1 MSPLLFRH
9 INTLYY
15 VKHLKGE
22 YLNMK
27 NSVVIWSTFGAL
39 AIAVIY
45 DQINQI
51 TGIKVIPLLYFST
64 IIMVI
69 GLFIGLRGN
78 DKYEKKEKV

>member
-1 MSPLLFRH
+1 
-9 INTLYY
+9 
-15 VKHLKGE
+15 
-22 YLNMK
+22 MK
-27 NSVVIWSTFGAL
+27 NSVVIWSTFSAL
-39 AIAVIY
+39 IIAVIY

-69 GLFIGLRGN
+69 GLFIGFRGN